1 MQPICLK
8 QSCSQPTALRNA
20 YIMAAVHGNGF
31 CTSASLAVKTI
42 VTNFLRIAAVD
53 TVGDALVFLGKLSV
67 MAGSGVI
74 AMLMSTLVYYTD
86 PVKYPNTF
94 LSSPLLPVF
103 LSLLVGFIVASVF
116 FNVRSALHCI
126 ADAWT

>member
-1 MQPICLK
+1 
-8 QSCSQPTALRNA
+8 
-20 YIMAAVHGNGF
+20 MAAVHGNGF
-31 CTSASLAVKTI
+31 CTSASMAVKTI
-42 VTNFLRIAAVD
+42 VTNFLQIAAVD

-94 LSSPLLPVF
+94 LSSPLLPVI

-116 FNVRSALHCI
+116 FNVRSTLYCSAN
-126 ADAWT
+126 AWL